1 MFGPAPVVKRVCS
14 LPATILHGT
23 VARMANPDP
32 PPPPPTA
39 ETREARLAARLRENL
54 HRRKAQ
60 ARAQSADAPPPREQ
74 T

>member
-1 MFGPAPVVKRVCS
+1 MFGPTPVVKRVRA
-14 LPATILHGT
+14 LPAALCRAT
-23 VARMANPDP
+23 VVAMSDSDHVAP
-32 PPPPPTA
+32 PSTA
-39 ETREARLAARLRENL
+39 ATREERLAARLRENL